1 MRVAVIGHIEWIT
14 FLRVD
19 RVPAPGE
26 IVHAQAG
33 LEMPAGGGGA
43 TAVQLAKL
51 ADEVH
56 LFTALGDD
64 DLGKRSIDAL
74 GELGLQVHAVFRPE
88 PTRRA
93 VVHIDSDGE
102 RTITVIGN
110 RMGVHHGDP
119 VPWDELKHMD
129 AAYFCAGDEAALR
142 AGREARVLVSTARV
156 LPTVISSGVQLD
168 VVVGSD
174 ADPGE
179 RMNKSDF
186 PLVPDLLVW
195 TRGAQG
201 GRWSTG
207 KGDTGRFDAPPL
219 SGEVRDRYGA
229 GDGFVGGLTYAM
241 TTGADLKA
249 ALGFAAAC
257 GAAALGGNGPY
268 ETQLTRLD
276 PAFQAL
282 QDRLSSN

>member
-1 MRVAVIGHIEWIT
+1 MRIAVIGHIEWIT

-19 RVPAPGE
+19 EVPARGE

-64 DLGKRSIDAL
+64 DLGKRSVDAL
-74 GELGLQVHAVFRPE
+74 RELGLRVHAVFRPE

-93 VVHIDSDGE
+93 VVHIDSVGE
-102 RTITVIGN
+102 RTITVVGD
-110 RMGVHHGDP
+110 RMGVRHGDR
-119 VPWDELKHMD
+119 VPWDELKRMD
-129 AAYFCAGDEAALR
+129 AAYFSAGDEAALR
-142 AGREARVLVSTARV
+142 AGRQAGLLAATARV
-156 LPTVISSGVQLD
+156 LPTLISSGVKLD

-179 RMNKSDF
+179 RMSKSDF
-186 PLVPDLLVW
+186 PSVPDLLVW
-195 TRGAQG
+195 TRGAEG
-201 GRWSTG
+201 GRWTTASGETG
-207 KGDTGRFDAPPL
+207 SFEAPPL
-219 SGEVRDRYGA
+219 RADVKDRYGA
-229 GDGFVGGLTYAM
+229 GDSFMGGLTYAM
-241 TTGADLKA
+241 TTGADLEA

-257 GAAALGGNGPY
+257 GAAALGGYGPY
-268 ETQLTRLD
+268 ETQLTRSD

-282 QDRLSSN
+282 QDRLNPH